1 MPSEEKRAWI
11 MAVVT
16 IASYAVYLAIIL
28 GRAESTELTQVSYV
42 STMLW
47 TIAAS
52 ITASILLNILVGTAS
67 PKGAKRKDSR
77 DQEINRL
84 GEYIGQS
91 FVVIGG
97 VTVLIMAMV
106 KVDYFWIANA
116 IYLAFVLSSILA
128 SVTKLVAYRRGFQ
141 KW

>member
-16 IASYAVYLAIIL
+16 VASYAVYLVIIL
-28 GRAESTELTQVSYV
+28 ARAEGTELAQVSYV

-67 PKGAKRKDSR
+67 PKGAKKKDLR
-77 DQEINRL
+77 DREINRL

-97 VTVLIMAMV
+97 VTVLIMAMA

-116 IYLAFVLSSILA
+116 IYLAFALSSVLG

>member
-16 IASYAVYLAIIL
+16 VASYAVYLAIIL
-28 GRAESTELTQVSYV
+28 GRAESTELTQVAYV

-67 PKGAKRKDSR
+67 PKGARRKDSR

-97 VTVLIMAMV
+97 VTVLIMAMA
-106 KVDYFWIANA
+106 KMDYFWIANA

>member
-16 IASYAVYLAIIL
+16 IASYAVYLVIIL
-28 GRAESTELTQVSYV
+28 ARAEGTELAQVSYV